1 MMSIKQKQNKITKE
15 KNQKKQTKI
24 MEEKKTYLVVYGTN
38 LAKVQQKFVQL
49 LKSFLAK
56 VCLEKHS

>member
-1 MMSIKQKQNKITKE
+1 MKE

-38 LAKVQQKFVQL
+38 LT
-49 LKSFLAK
+49 K
-56 VCLEKHS
+56 VCSIA